1 MKYLLHLQIRSL
13 KMNKIILNL
22 DIKKG
27 VNKILIK
34 K

>member
-1 MKYLLHLQIRSL
+1 MKYLLYLQIISL

>member
-1 MKYLLHLQIRSL
+1 MIYLLYLQIRNL

-27 VNKILIK
+27 VPKILIK